1 MHGESGQGQMI
12 ILEGTNDIM
21 NLPFL
26 PDISYYGIHIQEYN
40 WLPSEDDGCVW
51 VWHYHRPVIKNQI
64 SNNDTLVEVLSTI
77 ASTSCNVSVH
87 I

>member
-1 MHGESGQGQMI
+1 MTPSLHGCWINNPTNCSDCEMHVESGQGQMI

-40 WLPSEDDGCVW
+40 WLPSEDDGCV
-51 VWHYHRPVIKNQI
+51 
-64 SNNDTLVEVLSTI
+64 
-77 ASTSCNVSVH
+77 
-87 I
+87 